1 MAIGWDDVQRM
12 KRVEARAEK
21 LGFRFGSANT
31 SWVDIGGG
39 FAMIYLKPKDD
50 CLPHYNRDAQIFA
63 GSLESIDNWL
73 DGIEWARS
81 YEELLKLS
89 NDKKRSEK
97 EQSERNRQLLRTIKT
112 GRKVEGVIGATDVN
126 EWRAQLEDE
135 FDDEIPF

>member
-12 KRVEARAEK
+12 KRVEAKAEK
-21 LGFRFGSANT
+21 FGFRFASANS

-50 CLPHYNRDAQIFA
+50 CLPHYNRDAQIFS
-63 GSLESIDNWL
+63 GSLESIETWL
-73 DGIEWARS
+73 DGLEWARG

-112 GRKVEGVIGATDVN
+112 GRKIDGVIGATDVN
-126 EWRAQLEDE
+126 EWRIQLEEE